1 MTRTDPTDKMSKS
14 TGKNDKVTGK
24 PGFPVDEL
32 LTIILRQGKPVTAQE
47 VTAKL
52 GDASIKQVSAT
63 LDELADRGTLVKF
76 RAGLND
82 YYATPKV
89 ALTEQEPVLRAVM
102 SDSLKSLLLIW
113 RYRVMGKLGGTNAYY
128 RSV

>member
-1 MTRTDPTDKMSKS
+1 MARTDPNDRVAKS
-14 TGKNDKVTGK
+14 NSINNEVTGK

-32 LTIILRQGKPVTAQE
+32 LTTILSQGKPVTAQE

-52 GDASIKQVSAT
+52 GDASIEQVSAT
-63 LDELADRGTLVKF
+63 LDELADKGTLVKF
-76 RAGLND
+76 RAGLSD

-89 ALTEQEPVLRAVM
+89 ALTEQEPALRAVM

-113 RYRVMGKLGGTNAYY
+113 RYRVTGKSGETDAHY
-128 RSV
+128 RSI

>member
-1 MTRTDPTDKMSKS
+1 MTRTEPTNKMGKSNSIKDKA
-14 TGKNDKVTGK
+14 TGK

-32 LTIILRQGKPVTAQE
+32 VTIIVTQGKPVTAQE

-52 GDASIKQVSAT
+52 GDASIEQVSAI
-63 LDELADRGTLVKF
+63 LDELADKGTLVKF

-82 YYATPKV
+82 YYATPGV
-89 ALTEQEPVLRAVM
+89 ALTEQEPALRAVM

-113 RYRVMGKLGGTNAYY
+113 RYKVTGKSGGTNSYY
-128 RSV
+128 RSI